1 MARGAHKVHPFGF
14 RLGVNKNWKARW
26 YADKKSYADK
36 FLNDLKIREYIEEK
50 LKNAGVASVVI
61 KRPIGRIIVDIHVA
75 RPGVVIGKGG
85 TAINDLKDEL
95 KKIAGNNVDVK
106 VFEVKNPEAVA
117 KLAAENIAMQCE
129 RRINPKQAA
138 ERVAQSAMESGVVKG
153 ITIWVGGRIRGA
165 EMARV
170 EKVAKGVVP
179 RHTLRAD
186 IDYALAE
193 AQVPGAGKH
202 GIKVWIN
209 KGEKTTYS
217 ID

>member
-1 MARGAHKVHPFGF
+1 M
-14 RLGVNKNWKARW
+14 
-26 YADKKSYADK
+26 
-36 FLNDLKIREYIEEK
+36 
-50 LKNAGVASVVI
+50 
-61 KRPIGRIIVDIHVA
+61 A

-85 TAINDLKDEL
+85 TAIADLKKEL
-95 KKIAGNNVDVK
+95 EKIAGSDVEPK
-106 VFEVKNPEAVA
+106 IFEVKQPEAVA

-138 ERVAQSAMESGVVKG
+138 ERVAKAAMESGSVKG

-179 RHTLRAD
+179 RHTLRVD
-186 IDYALAE
+186 LDYAFTE

-217 ID
+217 IA